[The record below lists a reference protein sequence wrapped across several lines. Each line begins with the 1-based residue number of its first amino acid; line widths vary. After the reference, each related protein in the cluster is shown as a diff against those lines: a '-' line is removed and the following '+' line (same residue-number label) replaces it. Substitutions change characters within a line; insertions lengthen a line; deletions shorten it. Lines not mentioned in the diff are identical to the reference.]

1 MQELAGQTRGFRLP
15 RTQCVC
21 CTGGARCWRRDS
33 LDQRPTRGQDA
44 VDIPSTTPPMTSDTH
59 YQGNKETSKSILYTP
74 SGPPWCSPIHC
85 ATRIQIPIYIHTHRR
100 RALSGCAGRAPSS
113 RPTKGEHGAADV
125 STATVPGSRSNSSV
139 ADRVRSGTPMALRS
153 ALCAGPVA
161 VRRAAAPTWMFR
173 GVSIRVAAWGGGDDR
188 SGRSMGGGAQP
199 RATWGVDA
207 SGQPCGSGAASRP
220 LASCRS
226 QRMAATACWGLAG
239 LKGLCTCGS
248 VHRRGIS
255 PVTPSISSSKASSG
269 KSAAILRCTTT

>member
-161 VRRAAAPTWMFR
+161 VRRAAAPCGQSTCAPL
-173 GVSIRVAAWGGGDDR
+173 SAAR
-188 SGRSMGGGAQP
+188 RHNRTPAP
-199 RATWGVDA
+199 TTRASLHT
-207 SGQPCGSGAASRP
+207 PCGGTNARARSRTGCMP
-220 LASCRS
+220 TELCSYHVDVSWCLHTCRS
-226 QRMAATACWGLAG
+226 VGWR
-239 LKGLCTCGS
+239 
-248 VHRRGIS
+248 
-255 PVTPSISSSKASSG
+255 
-269 KSAAILRCTTT
+269 